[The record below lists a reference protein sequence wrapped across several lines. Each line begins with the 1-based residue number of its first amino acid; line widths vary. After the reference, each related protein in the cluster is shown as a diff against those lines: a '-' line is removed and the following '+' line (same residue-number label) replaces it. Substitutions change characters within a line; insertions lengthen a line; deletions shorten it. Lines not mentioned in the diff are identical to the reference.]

1 MMTVPKNPNKELEG
15 ILLINKPKGLTSFG
29 LVSRLR
35 RHLGIKKIGHA
46 GTLDPLAT
54 GVMVMLIGRDFTR
67 LSEKFLAT
75 DKEYLA
81 KIQLGQSTDTY
92 DSEGKI
98 TGQSDL
104 IPSAQ
109 EVTEILLKF
118 QGEIDQIPPMF
129 SAKKR
134 NGKKLYELAR
144 KGIEVDRPFQK
155 VNVKT
160 LLIQYQYPELLL
172 RISCSKG
179 TYIRSI
185 ANDLGIALN
194 CGAHLIALE
203 RVRSGI
209 FELGQCLDGTLL
221 DSPSCNADVLS
232 KSIIRPSTH

>member
-1 MMTVPKNPNKELEG
+1 MMIAPTNPNKEFEG

-29 LVSRLR
+29 LVARLR

-67 LSEKFLAT
+67 LSDKFLAT

-81 KIQLGQSTDTY
+81 KIHLGQSTDTY

-98 TGQSDL
+98 TSQSDR
-104 IPSAQ
+104 IPSEQ
-109 EVTEILLKF
+109 EVIDILLKF

-144 KGIEVDRPFQK
+144 KGIEVDRPSQK

-160 LLIQYQYPELLL
+160 LLIHYQYPELIL

-185 ANDLGIALN
+185 ANDLGIALH

-221 DSPSCNADVLS
+221 DSPSCNADFLS
-232 KSIIRPSTH
+232 KSIFRPSTY